1 MNAIN
6 FNGLSPSNILKKDKY
21 YFLEYCNKGWN
32 KRKLLTKYIETTP
45 IQELEFSDITRFTDD
60 TIECLH
66 FTNTT
71 DVRTSRPFCKS
82 ESKSKSN
89 NDIKLYYLN
98 NKLYAREEFQWIYS
112 ILTGWNWASVE
123 NYRIDECLL
132 YTPMKEEIV
141 LKKILNDPHFTWNN

>member
-1 MNAIN
+1 MNPIN

-21 YFLEYCNKGWN
+21 YFLEYCNKGWS
-32 KRKLLTKYIETTP
+32 KRKLLTKFIDITP
-45 IQELEFSDITRFTDD
+45 IQELEFSDLYRFTDD
-60 TIECLH
+60 KIECLH

-71 DVRTSRPFCKS
+71 DVRTRTGEPFCKYQYN
-82 ESKSKSN
+82 K
-89 NDIKLYYLN
+89 DIKLYYLN
-98 NKLYAREEFQWIYS
+98 NKLYAREEFRWIYS